1 MPEVVA
7 GLIVLALLGVGLA
20 WRAERARR
28 KSASERYAGTW
39 EAAEKTEDGAT
50 VVGVRRVAHGVE
62 TDFAEVAR
70 IPNDDPDWLRK
81 VRDARAEAAERIS
94 TLGAKM

>member
-1 MPEVVA
+1 MPEFAA
-7 GLIVLALLGVGLA
+7 GLVVLALIGVGLA

-28 KSASERYAGTW
+28 KAASERYAGVW
-39 EAAEKTEDGAT
+39 ETAEKAEAGVTI
-50 VVGVRRVAHGVE
+50 VGVRRVSHGRE

-70 IPNDDPDWLRK
+70 VPNDDPDWLRK

-94 TLGAKM
+94 TLAADV

>member
-1 MPEVVA
+1 MPEFIA

-28 KSASERYAGTW
+28 KAASERYAAAW
-39 EAAEKTEDGAT
+39 EPTEKVDGNAIII
-50 VVGVRRVAHGVE
+50 GVRRVANGVE

-81 VRDARAEAAERIS
+81 VREARAEAAERIS
-94 TLGAKM
+94 TLGAKT